1 MQTLKR
7 FWGVALMAIGALL
20 LLVCRQ
26 AGWQSNTELL
36 IGLILII
43 FGFVGHVR
51 SQKMGEKY

>member
-20 LLVCRQ
+20 LLVCRL

-43 FGFVGHVR
+43 FGFIGHVR
-51 SQKMGEKY
+51 SQKTGEKY

>member
-20 LLVCRQ
+20 LLVCRLV
-26 AGWQSNTELL
+26 GWQSNTELL

-43 FGFVGHVR
+43 FGFIGHVR
-51 SQKMGEKY
+51 SQKTGEKY

>member
-20 LLVCRQ
+20 LLVCQ
-26 AGWQSNTELL
+26 LAGCQSNTELL

-43 FGFVGHVR
+43 FGFIGHVR
-51 SQKMGEKY
+51 SQKTGEKY

>member
-20 LLVCRQ
+20 LLVCRLV
-26 AGWQSNTELL
+26 GWQSNTELL

-43 FGFVGHVR
+43 FGFMGHVR
-51 SQKMGEKY
+51 SQKTGEKY

>member
-20 LLVCRQ
+20 LLVCQ
-26 AGWQSNTELL
+26 LAGWQSNTELL

-43 FGFVGHVR
+43 FGFIGHVR
-51 SQKMGEKY
+51 SQKTGEKY

>member
-20 LLVCRQ
+20 LLVCQ
-26 AGWQSNTELL
+26 LAGWQSNTELL

-43 FGFVGHVR
+43 FGFIGHVR
-51 SQKMGEKY
+51 SQETGEKY